1 MTTTPRTV
9 RALAGAV
16 AALALA
22 AGLLTGAANGRADAA
37 PALVLEK
44 LGPFVAL
51 KRGWLLSRGAF
62 WRLLGLY
69 ILTNIIV
76 QVVTGVLSVPLS
88 FGLAVVMFSTT
99 SILALSIA
107 QGVLYALVYTITISF
122 LASVVALL
130 YIDVRMRREGLDV
143 ELTAAAARL
152 QDG

>member
-1 MTTTPRTV
+1 
-9 RALAGAV
+9 
-16 AALALA
+16 
-22 AGLLTGAANGRADAA
+22 
-37 PALVLEK
+37 
-44 LGPFVAL
+44 
-51 KRGWLLSRGAF
+51 
-62 WRLLGLY
+62 
-69 ILTNIIV
+69 
-76 QVVTGVLSVPLS
+76 
-88 FGLAVVMFSTT
+88 MFSTT